1 MLMTHWLYLLR
12 EPNSKSTPGNSQEAT
27 SSQYPQF
34 RKGLRP
40 EEIAFR
46 LKRQLTPVPVL
57 AVVRQKRF
65 RRANQPDL

>member
-12 EPNSKSTPGNSQEAT
+12 EPASNSTPGHSQET
-27 SSQYPQF
+27 TCSQYPQC

-40 EEIAFR
+40 EEVAFR

-65 RRANQPDL
+65 RRANQPNG